1 MKRLVVLLTGA
12 IMVVGCG
19 GTESD
24 VDPLGALID
33 TSRPGLA
40 AGEDVWDVT
49 VCHVPIGV
57 QDPLYADVDARMTRT
72 AADIAEVLA
81 PVSEYFDRASGGAYR
96 LRLVPST
103 NDVSISV
110 DETSRQCIDRALAQ
124 SSSDGVIVVGD
135 AQHDES
141 ADGGRGGP
149 GRTCS
154 GACPA
159 SETGR
164 YVYVGAAD
172 FMSPNDSDV
181 PFDLVEHELG
191 HGLDWPHSSRS
202 REGLDGVVYD
212 SPYDLMSDSAA
223 PRLVDASLRHG
234 PGVLAINL
242 VASGW
247 IERDLVAEMAE
258 SGAVTLGPRSEIGGS
273 DPLLVVLP
281 LDEDSM
287 LSVEFVTA
295 AGDDAF
301 HGSDFVVVHRIDDI
315 SLGGFLRRQ
324 FLVSPELRVGDSWT
338 GDGYSVTVVSIAD
351 VARLEISAGA

>member
-19 GTESD
+19 GSESEA
-24 VDPLGALID
+24 DPLGALID
-33 TSRPGLA
+33 TSRPSLA

-57 QDPLYADVDARMTRT
+57 RDPLYADIDARMTRT
-72 AADIAEVLA
+72 AADIVEVLA
-81 PVSEYFDRASGGAYR
+81 PVSDYFDRVSGGAYR
-96 LRLVPST
+96 LRLVPSA

-110 DETSRQCIDRALAQ
+110 DETSQQCVDRALAQ
-124 SSSDGVIVVGD
+124 SSADGVIVVSD

-149 GRTCS
+149 GTVCA

-172 FMSPNDSDV
+172 FMSPDDSDV

-202 REGLDGVVYD
+202 REGLDGVIYD

-223 PRLVDASLRHG
+223 PREFDASLRHG

-247 IERDLVAEMAE
+247 IERDRVAEMAE
-258 SGAVTLGPRSEIGGS
+258 SGVVILGPRSEIDGNE
-273 DPLLVVLP
+273 PLLVVLP
-281 LDEDSM
+281 LDVDSM
-287 LSVEFVTA
+287 LTVEFVSAT
-295 AGDDAF
+295 GDDAF
-301 HGSDFVVVHRIDDI
+301 HHSDFVVVHRIDDI
-315 SLGGFLRRQ
+315 SRGGFLRRQ
-324 FLVSPELRVGDSWT
+324 FLVSPELRAGDSWT
-338 GDGYSVTVVSIAD
+338 GDGYSVTVVSIAE
-351 VARLEISAGA
+351 VARLEINAGA